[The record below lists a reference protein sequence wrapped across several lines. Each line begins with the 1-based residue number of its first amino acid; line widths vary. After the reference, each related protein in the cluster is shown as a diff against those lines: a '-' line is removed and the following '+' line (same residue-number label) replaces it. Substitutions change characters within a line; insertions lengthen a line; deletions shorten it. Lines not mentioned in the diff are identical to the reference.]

1 MPKLLISMQVF
12 EARRCRTVCLLL
24 DIFTAL
30 QILVR
35 ASFEAPILPV
45 FAFMFILEDQTG
57 LPFAF
62 YRDLE
67 GSHDRFLTDLKGL
80 PRWTSSLDLS

>member
-1 MPKLLISMQVF
+1 MQVF

-24 DIFTAL
+24 DIFTNFLLSIAL